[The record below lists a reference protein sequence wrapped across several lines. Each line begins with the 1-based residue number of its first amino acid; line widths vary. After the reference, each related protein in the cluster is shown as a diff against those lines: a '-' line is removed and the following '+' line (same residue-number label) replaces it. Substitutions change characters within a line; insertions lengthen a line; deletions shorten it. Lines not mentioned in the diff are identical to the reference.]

1 MTLAPLDWA
10 VLAFYFVVSL
20 AIGLFFTRRASR
32 STAEFFI
39 SGRNLP
45 WWLAGTSMVA
55 TSFAVDTPLVVT
67 AWVRTGGIQENWI
80 WWCLAIGG
88 MLAVFVFAKL
98 WRRSEVMT
106 VVEFTELRYAGR
118 SASALRGFRAVYLTL
133 YANSLTMGWLS
144 LAMLKVLG
152 EVFFVGKEWALV
164 IAVLV
169 TLLYA
174 ALAGLW
180 GMVVTDLFQFTWAM
194 VGAVIL
200 AVFSVNAVGGMDS
213 LLATL
218 QQGGELARAGAGSPP
233 AAAGAGAAASAGV
246 PPDVLSFLPP
256 SSWTGDFWSSPLAAF
271 LVLVTFQWWS
281 NKNSDGGPV
290 VVQRIAASRDE
301 RDALLATLWFQVA
314 NYALRP
320 WPWVLTALAS
330 LILYPD
336 LADPEI
342 AYPRMM
348 VDLLPAGLRGVML
361 ASLVAAF
368 MSSFV
373 TFINLS
379 AAYLVNDLY
388 RRFFVRDAS
397 EKHYVAAS
405 RIASVIAVLLGG
417 TVGYFATSISGLFKL
432 LLELGAG
439 IGLVYIAR
447 WFWWRV
453 NAWSEIA
460 AMVASSAFTFVL
472 RGSAFWGGPEFS
484 FPQVVL
490 FNALGSFVVWVVAT
504 LLTPPTPMPHLAKFY
519 NKVRPPGW
527 WGPVRAYLGETRRP
541 AQGFGRAVLLWVV
554 STIFVYSALF
564 GFGKLLLQSY
574 LTGVVLILVALVT
587 GAFLWRNLTREQV
600 ARILS

>member
-1 MTLAPLDWA
+1 MALAPLDWA
-10 VLAFYFVVSL
+10 VLALYFVLSL
-20 AIGLFFTRRASR
+20 AIGLHYTRRASA
-32 STAEFFI
+32 STAEFFV

-80 WWCLAIGG
+80 WWCLAMSG

-98 WRRSEVMT
+98 WRRSEVVT
-106 VVEFTELRYAGR
+106 VAEFTELRYAGR

-133 YANSLTMGWLS
+133 YANALTMGWLS

-152 EVFFVGKEWALV
+152 EVLSVGKEWALV
-164 IAVLV
+164 VTVLV
-169 TLLYA
+169 TLLYGM
-174 ALAGLW
+174 LGGLW
-180 GMVVTDLFQFTWAM
+180 GAVVTDLFQFSLAM
-194 VGAVIL
+194 VGSVLLAIFAVDAAGGIANVL
-200 AVFSVNAVGGMDS
+200 AVVGN
-213 LLATL
+213 
-218 QQGGELARAGAGSPP
+218 PP
-233 AAAGAGAAASAGV
+233 VGASAGR
-246 PPDVLSFLPP
+246 DVVSFLPP
-256 SSWTGDFWSSPLAAF
+256 LEAGGDFWSTPLATF
-271 LVLVTFQWWS
+271 LMLVTVQWWS

-301 RDALLATLWFQVA
+301 REALLATLWFQVA

-320 WPWVLTALAS
+320 WPWILTALAS
-330 LILYPD
+330 LVLYPD

-361 ASLVAAF
+361 ASLTAAF

-388 RRFFVRDAS
+388 RRFLVRGAS
-397 EKHYVAAS
+397 ERHYVAAS
-405 RIASVIAVLLGG
+405 RVASVVAVVLGG

-439 IGLVYIAR
+439 VGLVYIAR

-460 AMVASSAFTFVL
+460 AMLTSSIFTAVL
-472 RGSAFWGGPEFS
+472 RMSHTWGGPEFT

-490 FNALGSFVVWVVAT
+490 LNAAGSFLVWWAVT
-504 LLTPPTPMPHLAKFY
+504 LLTAPTPMPKLIEFY
-519 NKVRPPGW
+519 RKVRPPGW
-527 WGPVRAYLGETRRP
+527 WGPVRSALPEGSAEAAGLGRSL
-541 AQGFGRAVLLWVV
+541 VLWAI
-554 STIFVYSALF
+554 STVFVYAALF
-564 GFGKLLLQSY
+564 GTGKLLLRAWVPGALLSA
-574 LTGVVLILVALVT
+574 VALAT
-587 GAFLWRNLTREQV
+587 GAYLWRNLSREKV
-600 ARILS
+600 AALLR